1 MKIYDVVPIYKGEVR
16 VVVAKSESEAIK
28 MVVDYFNQFHI
39 GHLFEPDDFCAS
51 IINADE
57 FSEPTIINY

>member
-1 MKIYDVVPIYKGEVR
+1 MKIYDVVPIFKGEVR

-39 GHLFEPDDFCAS
+39 GQFEPDDFCAS
-51 IINADE
+51 VINVDE